1 MHALK
6 TNLEQYK
13 NSRWSVADDDKL
25 KNNLALAPDNTHLSI
40 HARDMD
46 GTYALV
52 VQRKSPNWQ
61 IVDHWFYEKNAKV
74 TDKMLAHDLTW
85 LLRIANARV
94 EVS

>member
-1 MHALK
+1 MHTLK

-13 NSRWSVADDDKL
+13 DSRWSVADDDRL
-25 KNNLALAPDNTHLSI
+25 KNNLALAPDDIHLSV
-40 HARDMD
+40 HAHDMD
-46 GTYALV
+46 GAYALK

-61 IVDHWFYEKNAKV
+61 IADHWFYEKNTKI

-85 LLRIANARV
+85 LLRIPNARV